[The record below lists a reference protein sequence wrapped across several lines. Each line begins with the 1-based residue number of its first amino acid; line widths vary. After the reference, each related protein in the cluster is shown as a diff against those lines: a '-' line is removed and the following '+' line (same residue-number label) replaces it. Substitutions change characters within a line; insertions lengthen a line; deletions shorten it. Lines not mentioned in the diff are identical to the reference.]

1 MEQDNKMTPGNLGIV
16 FGPTL
21 LRPRPTEATVSLS
34 SLVDYPH
41 QARIVET
48 LITHYGLIFEEEPEE
63 VPGGQLK
70 VGAGPRAAPSE
81 QGGWDGEPW
90 FQQACQEGPQR
101 HLLSKELMEEE
112 LPWGK
117 LHHQC
122 KGPVATP
129 PPPGSGARQLRP
141 SLSALPLAH
150 PQAQA
155 HDLPRCVPCTRHLSS
170 TGSAHMASQLLTLV
184 R

>member
-81 QGGWDGEPW
+81 RAGWDGEPW
-90 FQQACQEGPQR
+90 FQQARQEGPQR
-101 HLLSKELMEEE
+101 HLLSKELMEGE

-122 KGPVATP
+122 QGPVAAP
-129 PPPGSGARQLRP
+129 PPPGSGARPLRP
-141 SLSALPLAH
+141 SLSAPPLAH

-155 HDLPRCVPCTRHLSS
+155 HDPPRCAPCHVTGCATSS
-170 TGSAHMASQLLTLV
+170 LPQALRT
-184 R
+184 